1 MATVFSY
8 WLVPAEPVTAALR
21 AEIAR
26 LAERYDAVAFEPHVT
41 LYSGSSD
48 DREVADTIDF
58 LRKSFR
64 PLTLVPFVIAQSSR
78 LTKTLYIRLELS
90 EELAALAD
98 MLKGRA
104 RQPSNSTLDDPHV
117 SLLYQTIGEAE
128 RTKLAAQ
135 IALPAP
141 FIGDGI
147 TVIETEVSIDNL
159 DQIRR
164 WRFVARWR
172 YGE

>member
-8 WLVPAEPVTAALR
+8 WLVPAEPAAAALR

-48 DREVADTIDF
+48 DREVAETLDF
-58 LRKSFR
+58 LRASFR
-64 PLTLVPFVIAQSSR
+64 PMTLVPFVIAQSSR
-78 LTKTLYIRLELS
+78 LTKTLYIRLALS
-90 EELAALAD
+90 DELASLAETI
-98 MLKGRA
+98 KGRA
-104 RQPSNSTLDDPHV
+104 RNPSRSVLDDPHV
-117 SLLYQTIGEAE
+117 SLLYQAIGEAE
-128 RTKLAAQ
+128 RTKLTAQ

-141 FIGDGI
+141 FIGDGV
-147 TVIETEVSIDNL
+147 TVIETEVPIDNL

-164 WRFVARWR
+164 WRFVARFR
-172 YGE
+172 HGE

>member
-8 WLVPAEPVTAALR
+8 WLVPAEPAAAALR
-21 AEIAR
+21 AEIAQ

-90 EELAALAD
+90 DELAALAD
-98 MLKGRA
+98 TIQA
-104 RQPSNSTLDDPHV
+104 SQRQPSPPL
-117 SLLYQTIGEAE
+117 
-128 RTKLAAQ
+128 
-135 IALPAP
+135 
-141 FIGDGI
+141 
-147 TVIETEVSIDNL
+147 
-159 DQIRR
+159 
-164 WRFVARWR
+164 
-172 YGE
+172 